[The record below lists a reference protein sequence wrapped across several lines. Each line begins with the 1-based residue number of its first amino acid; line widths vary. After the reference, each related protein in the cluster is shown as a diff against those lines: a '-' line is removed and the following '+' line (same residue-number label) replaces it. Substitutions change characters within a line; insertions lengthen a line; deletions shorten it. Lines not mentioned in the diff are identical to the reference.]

1 MLLKNCRIFNSR
13 EVIRG
18 DILIEGGKI
27 RKIGK
32 NVRGDDVLDAR
43 GGVVI
48 PGVVDMHVH
57 MRDFEQRAKED
68 FLSGSSAALAGGVT
82 TFIDMPNTKPP
93 VTDARTFD
101 RRIKLASRKSLADF
115 GINFGITEENFEE
128 ASKVHPAM
136 YKIYM
141 DGTLGE
147 VSDSTLTSA
156 IQGFDSIAIHAELAG
171 GSEEAAVK
179 KVAKLAARLKRRVH
193 ICHISSEESLGYIN
207 DYTTCEATPHHLLLT
222 ERDAEKLKG
231 IAKTSPPLRTRRDRD
246 ALWRAIKSG
255 RVNVISSDHAPHRLS
270 EKMCD
275 DAPPGVPGI
284 EIMLRLLLTQV
295 DRGILTMH
303 TLVRLLCE
311 APSDILGIE
320 KGYIQ
325 PGRDADILLVDL
337 AKERKVKPDEFYS
350 KAKYSPFEGAK
361 TTGDVDKV
369 ILRGEIT
376 FENGEVTVK
385 RGYGRRVR

>member
-1 MLLKNCRIFNSR
+1 
-13 EVIRG
+13 
-18 DILIEGGKI
+18 
-27 RKIGK
+27 
-32 NVRGDDVLDAR
+32 
-43 GGVVI
+43 
-48 PGVVDMHVH
+48 
-57 MRDFEQRAKED
+57 
-68 FLSGSSAALAGGVT
+68 
-82 TFIDMPNTKPP
+82 
-93 VTDARTFD
+93 
-101 RRIKLASRKSLADF
+101 
-115 GINFGITEENFEE
+115 
-128 ASKVHPAM
+128 
-136 YKIYM
+136 
-141 DGTLGE
+141 
-147 VSDSTLTSA
+147 
-156 IQGFDSIAIHAELAG
+156 
-171 GSEEAAVK
+171 
-179 KVAKLAARLKRRVH
+179 
-193 ICHISSEESLGYIN
+193 
-207 DYTTCEATPHHLLLT
+207 
-222 ERDAEKLKG
+222 LKG

-350 KAKYSPFEGAK
+350 KAKYSPFEGTK